1 MGCAQSLLK
10 LDADLETLYSLD
22 KCIGEGVE
30 GLVYL
35 ATCKASGAK
44 VAIKLVPRWV
54 QQHSKAARH
63 ENLLP
68 CVLYGLGLLLQSP
81 GSSSRNNSSSWS
93 APAAA
98 AAAMG
103 NT

>member
-54 QQHSKAARH
+54 
-63 ENLLP
+63 
-68 CVLYGLGLLLQSP
+68 
-81 GSSSRNNSSSWS
+81 
-93 APAAA
+93 
-98 AAAMG
+98 
-103 NT
+103 

>member
-1 MGCAQSLLK
+1 MGCAASLLK
-10 LDADLETLYSLD
+10 TDPDLETLYTLD

-54 QQHSKAARH
+54 QQHNRAARH
-63 ENLLP
+63 LKVDVMRRLWAWT
-68 CVLYGLGLLLQSP
+68 VVTVTLQQQ
-81 GSSSRNNSSSWS
+81 WQQ
-93 APAAA
+93 
-98 AAAMG
+98 
-103 NT
+103 

>member
-30 GLVYL
+30 GMVYL
-35 ATCKASGAK
+35 ATCKASSAK

-54 QQHSKAARH
+54 QQHNRASRQ
-63 ENLLP
+63 EYLSP
-68 CVLYGLGLLLQSP
+68 CVVYRPRLKTVMWQ
-81 GSSSRNNSSSWS
+81 
-93 APAAA
+93 
-98 AAAMG
+98 
-103 NT
+103 